1 VSLWAHGSN
10 VTIAVPP
17 LALVVK
23 EFNAFL
29 RVAALYQMF
38 FPYQL
43 DYLIYQVLSN
53 QHWGLG
59 SNSLNLFLQEIMHFS

>member
-1 VSLWAHGSN
+1 
-10 VTIAVPP
+10 
-17 LALVVK
+17 
-23 EFNAFL
+23 
-29 RVAALYQMF
+29 VAGLYQMF